1 LIYISNKVILFKLLL
16 IIKLK
21 NKFLIF
27 SNAVILIFLFSF
39 CNLQYAGIHTN
50 NVQSAVKNATDSSRQ
65 NIPSGLKKLV
75 KAYPDFLDS
84 ADSQYLFWKDGSK
97 MLYDDGKEKDF
108 EDMLDNASLKDQMSQ
123 EYEMGDNF
131 ENPPPE
137 NFEPGR
143 IRKEDFFKKMY
154 GNNSKNVNSN
164 LVNVTWMPK
173 TVGLNIL
180 FTSVNGANVQLEAVS
195 RELDNLPDNLKKY
208 VTRLG
213 GTFYW
218 RVIAGTNRLS
228 MHSFGIA
235 IDINTDYSNYWQWD
249 GGKSGKIEYRNR
261 IPMEIVKIFEKYGFI
276 WGGKWYHYDTMH
288 FEYRPELL
296 VSAE

>member
-1 LIYISNKVILFKLLL
+1 MKFSNKLL
-16 IIKLK
+16 IFPSIALL
-21 NKFLIF
+21 FFIF
-27 SNAVILIFLFSF
+27 PF
-39 CNLQYAGIHTN
+39 CNKQNAEIKNIVN
-50 NVQSAVKNATDSSRQ
+50 NTITQNSVKKNNS
-65 NIPSGLKKLV
+65 NVPEGLRKLV

-84 ADSQYLFWKDGSK
+84 ADENYLYWHDGTK
-97 MLYDDGKEKDF
+97 MKYDDGKEKDF
-108 EDMLDNASLKDQMSQ
+108 EDMLDYATLKDQMSQ
-123 EYEMGDNF
+123 EYGKGEDF
-131 ENPPPE
+131 ENPPPF

-143 IRKEDFFKKMY
+143 IRCEEFFKKMY
-154 GNNSKNVNSN
+154 GNSSGAAQGK
-164 LVNVTWMPK
+164 LVSVTWMPK
-173 TVGLNIL
+173 TVGTQVL
-180 FTSVNGANVQLEAVS
+180 FTSVNGANIQLDAVS

-213 GTFYW
+213 GSFYW

-235 IDINTDYSNYWQWD
+235 IDINTDYSNYWQRD
-249 GGKSGKIEYRNR
+249 GGKTGKIEYRNR

-296 VSAE
+296 VSVE

>member
-1 LIYISNKVILFKLLL
+1 MKFTNRLL
-16 IIKLK
+16 IFPSLALL
-21 NKFLIF
+21 FF
-27 SNAVILIFLFSF
+27 VFSF
-39 CNLQYAGIHTN
+39 CNKQNAEIKNTVSNTIAKDSVEN
-50 NVQSAVKNATDSSRQ
+50 NKSNV
-65 NIPSGLKKLV
+65 PGGLRKLV

-84 ADSQYLFWKDGSK
+84 ADENYLYWKDGTK
-97 MLYDDGKEKDF
+97 MKYDDGREKDF

-123 EYEMGDNF
+123 EYGMGEDF
-131 ENPPPE
+131 ENPPPV

-143 IRKEDFFKKMY
+143 IRCEEFFRKIY
-154 GNNSKNVNSN
+154 GNTSGAAQGN

-173 TVGLNIL
+173 TVGSSIP
-180 FTSVNGANVQLEAVS
+180 FTSVNDANIQLEAVS
-195 RELDNLPDNLKKY
+195 RELDNLPENLKKY
-208 VTRLG
+208 VTRLA

-249 GGKSGKIEYRNR
+249 GGKKGKIEYRNK

-296 VSAE
+296 VSAN

>member
-1 LIYISNKVILFKLLL
+1 MKIRNNLFIVPSIAL
-16 IIKLK
+16 
-21 NKFLIF
+21 
-27 SNAVILIFLFSF
+27 LIFLFSF
-39 CNLQYAGIHTN
+39 CNKQTSGIQTKD
-50 NVQSAVKNATDSSRQ
+50 SAVIVKDSAEKIKT
-65 NIPSGLKKLV
+65 NVPSGLKKLV
-75 KAYPDFLDS
+75 KAYPDFIDS
-84 ADSQYLFWKDGSK
+84 ADSKYLYWKDGSK

-108 EDMLDNASLKDQMSQ
+108 DEMLENASLKDQMSQ
-123 EYEMGDNF
+123 EYGVGNDF

-143 IRKEDFFKKMY
+143 IRNEEFFKKMY
-154 GNNSKNVNSN
+154 GMSSGAVNGK

-173 TVGLNIL
+173 TIGLNVI
-180 FTSVNGANVQLEAVS
+180 FTSVNDANVQLEAVS

-208 VTRLG
+208 LTRLG

-249 GGKSGKIEYRNR
+249 GGKKGKIEYRNK